1 MKSILYFVFVVFLS
15 LPTFA
20 QNVTYESYGKAR
32 EVIDRSIAAYGGLEK
47 LRAIENVTFRAEG
60 DTVHRNQ
67 SRKPFTLDRTPF
79 KGSYIIDAKNTR
91 YRQSQEGS
99 YPGGYH
105 WANGFAMNKTEGVS
119 WNVLRGSMNPV
130 PNIPSANFRARLRMF
145 PQFIVLNAA
154 DRASRLRFIGRTIF
168 DGRAHDVVS
177 YANEDGLEISLY
189 IDQKTGLL
197 SKYET
202 LGIDPY
208 FGDVINETIFP
219 AYREQNGQLV
229 PTGRVD
235 KRSGDA
241 VSDLKYLDVVF
252 NASLTDDDFKKL
264 PDGIK
269 PATPAPTNAP
279 PSTKYADNIYT
290 VNFTPDYNSLVVGF
304 KDYVF
309 VMETPGSDQVSRQTI
324 AEIKKIFPG
333 KPIKYFAVTHHH
345 DDHGGGIRTY
355 IAEGATFIGL
365 PGQRTFFEKVAA
377 AKFTIQPDSLTQNP
391 QPLKVEVIEKGKR
404 VLTDGTTTVEL
415 IDIGPSPHAE
425 EMLVAYLPN
434 EKLIFQGDLLDRPA
448 NNDPP
453 TINDITVH
461 FSNWLDKS
469 KLDVARVIAVH
480 GPPSTRDELRQGV
493 ADKKKSEKQKVGSQ

>member
-1 MKSILYFVFVVFLS
+1 MKSILCFVFVVFLS
-15 LPTFA
+15 LTTFA

-32 EVIDRSIAAYGGLEK
+32 EVLDRSITAYGGMEK
-47 LRAIENVTFRAEG
+47 LRAIENVTIRAEG

-79 KGSYIIDAKNTR
+79 KASYIIDAKNTR
-91 YRQSQEGS
+91 YRQLQEGWF
-99 YPGGYH
+99 PGGYH
-105 WANGFAMNKTEGVS
+105 WVNGFAMNKTEGLS
-119 WNVLRGSMNPV
+119 WSVLRGSGNPI
-130 PNIPSANFRARLRMF
+130 PNISPANFRGRLRMF

-154 DRASRLRFIGRTIF
+154 DRASRLRFIGRTTF

-197 SKYET
+197 SKFEA
-202 LGIDPY
+202 LGIDSY

-235 KRSGDA
+235 RRGGD
-241 VSDLKYLDVVF
+241 VTNDLKYLDVVF
-252 NASLTDDDFKKL
+252 NASLKDDDFKKL

-269 PATPAPTNAP
+269 LATPAPTNAP
-279 PSTKYADNIYT
+279 SSTKYADNIYT
-290 VNFTPDYNSLVVGF
+290 VNVNPDYNALVVGF

-309 VMETPGSDQVSRQTI
+309 VMEAPNGDSRQII
-324 AEIKKIFPG
+324 AEIKKLFPD
-333 KPIKYFAVTHHH
+333 KPIRYLAVTHHH

-355 IAEGATFIGL
+355 VAEGVTVIGL
-365 PGQRTFFEKVAA
+365 PGEKTFFEKVM
-377 AKFTIQPDSLTQNP
+377 KSSFTINPDALALKP
-391 QPLKVEVIEKGKR
+391 QPLKWESVEGRKR

-434 EKLIFQGDLLDRPA
+434 EKLIFQADLLDRPA

-453 TINDITVH
+453 TINEITVH

-493 ADKKKSEKQKVGSQ
+493 AEWKKSENQKVGSQ

>member
-1 MKSILYFVFVVFLS
+1 MKSILYFVLVVFLS
-15 LPTFA
+15 VPTFA

-32 EVIDRSIAAYGGLEK
+32 EVLDRSITAYGGMEK
-47 LRAIENVTFRAEG
+47 LRAIENVSFRAEG

-79 KGSYIIDAKNTR
+79 KASYIIDAKNTR
-91 YRQSQEGS
+91 YRHLQDGWF
-99 YPGGYH
+99 PGGYH
-105 WANGFAMNKTEGVS
+105 WVNGFAMNKTEGVS
-119 WNVLRGSMNPV
+119 WDVLRGSGNPI
-130 PNIPSANFRARLRMF
+130 PNISPANFRGRLRLF
-145 PQFIVLNAA
+145 PQFIILNAA
-154 DRASRLRFIGRTIF
+154 TRASRLRFISRTTF

-189 IDQKTGLL
+189 IDQKTSLL

-202 LGIDPY
+202 LGTDPY
-208 FGDVINETIFP
+208 SGDVVNEVIFP
-219 AYREQNGQLV
+219 AYREQNGQVV
-229 PTGRVD
+229 PSGRID
-235 KRSGDA
+235 KRSGD
-241 VSDLKYLDVVF
+241 VMNDVKYLDVVF

-264 PDGIK
+264 PEGIK

-279 PSTKYADNIYT
+279 STTKYADNIYT
-290 VNFTPDYNSLVVGF
+290 VNTDPDYNVLVVGF

-309 VMETPGSDQVSRQTI
+309 VMEAPNGDATSRQLM
-324 AEIKKIFPG
+324 AEIKKLFPG
-333 KPIKYFAVTHHH
+333 KPIRYFAMTHHH
-345 DDHGGGIRTY
+345 ADHGAGFRTY
-355 IAEGATFIGL
+355 VAEGVTVIGL
-365 PGQRTFFEKVAA
+365 PGEKAFFEKVM
-377 AKFTIQPDSLTQNP
+377 KSSFTIDRDALTLKP
-391 QPLKVEVIEKGKR
+391 QPLKWESIEGRKR

-434 EKLIFQGDLLDRPA
+434 EKLIFQADLLDRPV

-461 FSNWLDKS
+461 FSDWLDKS

-493 ADKKKSEKQKVGSQ
+493 AEKKKSDNQKVGSR

>member
-1 MKSILYFVFVVFLS
+1 MKSILYFVFVFFFS

-20 QNVTYESYGKAR
+20 QNVTYDSYGKAR
-32 EVIDRSIAAYGGLEK
+32 EVLDRSITAYGGIEK

-67 SRKPFTLDRTPF
+67 SRKPFTSDRTPF
-79 KGSYIIDAKNTR
+79 KGSYIIDLKNTR
-91 YRQSQEGS
+91 YRQSQDGW

-105 WANGFAMNKTEGVS
+105 WVNGFAMNKNEGVS
-119 WNVLRGSMNPV
+119 WNVLRGSMNPI
-130 PNIPSANFRARLRMF
+130 PNLPPANFRGRLRMF
-145 PQFIVLNAA
+145 PQFIVLNAN
-154 DRASRLRFIGRTIF
+154 DRASRLRFMGRTIF
-168 DGRAHDVVS
+168 DGRAHDVIS

-189 IDQKTGLL
+189 IDQKSGLL
-197 SKYET
+197 SKFET
-202 LGIDPY
+202 LGTDPY
-208 FGDVINETIFP
+208 FGDVINEAIFP

-235 KRSGDA
+235 RRGGDA
-241 VSDLKYLDVVF
+241 LNDLKYLDVVF

-269 PATPAPTNAP
+269 PATPAPTAP

-290 VNFTPDYNSLVVGF
+290 VDAAGYNVLVVGF

-309 VMETPGSDQVSRQTI
+309 VMEAPNGDATSRQAI
-324 AEIKKIFPG
+324 AEIKKLFPG
-333 KPIKYFAVTHHH
+333 KPIRYLAVTHHH
-345 DDHGGGIRTY
+345 DDHAGGFRTY
-355 IAEGATFIGL
+355 VAEGVTVIGL
-365 PGQRTFFEKVAA
+365 PGEKTFFEKVMESS
-377 AKFTIQPDSLTQNP
+377 FTIDRDALTLKP
-391 QPLKVEVIEKGKR
+391 QPLKWESIEGRKR

-461 FSNWLDKS
+461 FSNWLDTA
-469 KLDVARVIAVH
+469 KLDVTRVIAVH

-493 ADKKKSEKQKVGSQ
+493 AEKKKSENRKVGSQ

>member
-1 MKSILYFVFVVFLS
+1 
-15 LPTFA
+15 
-20 QNVTYESYGKAR
+20 
-32 EVIDRSIAAYGGLEK
+32 LEK

-67 SRKPFTLDRTPF
+67 SRKPFALDRTPF
-79 KGSYIIDAKNTR
+79 KASYIIDAKNTR
-91 YRQSQEGS
+91 YRQSQDAWF
-99 YPGGYH
+99 PGGYH
-105 WANGFAMNKTEGVS
+105 WVSGFAMTKTEGVS
-119 WNVLRGSMNPV
+119 WNVLRGSMSPIS
-130 PNIPSANFRARLRMF
+130 NIPPANFRGRLRMF

-154 DRASRLRFIGRTIF
+154 DRASRLRFIGKTTF

-189 IDQKTGLL
+189 IDQKIGLL
-197 SKYET
+197 SKFET
-202 LGIDPY
+202 LGTDPY

-235 KRSGDA
+235 KRSGEA
-241 VSDLKYLDVVF
+241 ISDLKYLDVVF

-269 PATPAPTNAP
+269 PATPAPINAP

-290 VNFTPDYNSLVVGF
+290 VNAAPDYNSLVVGF

-309 VMETPGSDQVSRQTI
+309 VMEAPIGDSTSRQVI
-324 AEIKKIFPG
+324 AEIKKLFPG
-333 KPIKYFAVTHHH
+333 KPIRYLAVTHHH
-345 DDHGGGIRTY
+345 DDHAGGIRTY
-355 IAEGATFIGL
+355 IAEGATLIAL
-365 PGQRTFFEKVAA
+365 PGQRTFFEKVAGA
-377 AKFTIQPDSLTQNP
+377 GAKFTIQPDSLTQKP

-404 VLTDGTTTVEL
+404 VLSDGTTTVEL

-461 FSNWLDKS
+461 FSNWLDKA
-469 KLDVARVIAVH
+469 KLDVTRVIAVH
-480 GPPSTRDELRQGV
+480 GPPSTREELRQGV
-493 ADKKKSEKQKVGSQ
+493 AEKKKNENRKVGSQ

>member
-1 MKSILYFVFVVFLS
+1 MKTIRYFVFVVS
-15 LPTFA
+15 LCLPAFA
-20 QNVTYESYGKAR
+20 QNVTFESYGKAR
-32 EVIDRSIAAYGGLEK
+32 EALDRSIAAYGGIEK

-67 SRKPFTLDRTPF
+67 SRKPFMLDRTPY
-79 KGSYIIDAKNTR
+79 KASYIIDAKNTR
-91 YRQSQEGS
+91 YRQSQDGW

-105 WANGFAMNKTEGVS
+105 WVNGFAMNKTEGMS
-119 WNVLRGSMNPV
+119 WNVLRGSMNPIQ
-130 PNIPSANFRARLRMF
+130 NIPPANFRGRLRMF
-145 PQFIVLNAA
+145 PQFIILNAA
-154 DRASRLRFIGRTIF
+154 GRASRLRFISKTTF

-202 LGIDPY
+202 LGTDSY
-208 FGDVINETIFP
+208 SGDVVNEFVFP
-219 AYREQNGQLV
+219 GYREQNGQLV
-229 PTGRVD
+229 PTGRID
-235 KRSGDA
+235 KRSGA
-241 VSDLKYLDVVF
+241 VVNDVKYLDVVF

-264 PDGIK
+264 PDRIK

-279 PSTKYADNIYT
+279 SSTKYADNIYT
-290 VNFTPDYNSLVVGF
+290 VNATPDYNALVVGF

-309 VMETPGSDQVSRQTI
+309 VMEAPNGDATSRQII
-324 AEIKKIFPG
+324 AEIKKLFPG
-333 KPIKYFAVTHHH
+333 KPIRYLAVTHHH
-345 DDHGGGIRTY
+345 DDHAGGIRTY
-355 IAEGATFIGL
+355 VAEGVTVIGS
-365 PGQRTFFEKVAA
+365 PGEKTFFEKVM
-377 AKFTIQPDSLTQNP
+377 KSSFTIDRDALTLKP
-391 QPLKVEVIEKGKR
+391 QPLKWESVEGRKR

-434 EKLIFQGDLLDRPA
+434 EKLIFQADLLDRPA

-461 FSNWLDKS
+461 FSDWLDAS
-469 KLDVARVIAVH
+469 KLDVTRVIAVH

-493 ADKKKSEKQKVGSQ
+493 ADKKKSENQKVGSK